1 MLDGCGVSRQVLTE
15 EKAAVYEQLAQI
27 NKRIWQ
33 ERKKIEMCR
42 EIAKSAPVLQSDIRY
57 EQRRTSSEIQHE
69 HFSEDTRSGA
79 YRTG

>member
-27 NKRIWQ
+27 NKRIRQ

-42 EIAKSAPVLQSDIRY
+42 EIADSATKISQDITAQVKY
-57 EQRRTSSEIQHE
+57 LHE
-69 HFSEDTRSGA
+69 KENEYFNK
-79 YRTG
+79 